1 MIRDINGQVA
11 KAISE
16 IEMKYS
22 KGMKFTL
29 HDLMASMSCSNENNY
44 AYYIN
49 ALQSKLNLSRIAQ
62 VHSTRNGV
70 RIYIKL

>member
-44 AYYIN
+44 PYYIN